1 MGISFVLT
9 VLLEL
14 VIAKIFR
21 LNGKDTAL
29 TVVANLLTNP
39 AVNAAYHIA
48 SGILPICGIWIKL
61 PLEAAAV
68 IAEWQVYKRFGDKID
83 KPFMLSLSA
92 NCFSFTV
99 GVLLNII
106 LR

>member
-14 VIAKIFR
+14 MIAKIFR
-21 LNGKDTAL
+21 LNGRDMMLTA
-29 TVVANLLTNP
+29 VANLLTNP
-39 AVNAAYHIA
+39 AVNAVYYIA
-48 SGILPICGIWIKL
+48 SGIFNIFGVWIKL

-68 IAEWQVYKRFGDKID
+68 IAEWQVYKHFGDKID
-83 KPFMLSLSA
+83 KPFILSLSA

-99 GVLLNII
+99 GMILNII
-106 LR
+106 LI